1 MASNTSNPLVTVDFV
16 NESNYITVSDGSDI
30 VGVVADTNWGP
41 VGVPTVCNSSTYRTL
56 FNPQGLG
63 RLNSSQ
69 ATIQR
74 LFDMGASYV
83 EVVRLGTK
91 GASSTTT
98 SSHSSKALNA
108 LADDADDAADV
119 PVKAVEAN
127 AESWIFFTVSG
138 SGSSLS
144 LNIVDSIT
152 YDTDTECLDFGSL
165 TDIRS
170 SNVAFRLR
178 YPGGFPMRATLSAGK
193 QFMGKT
199 LFTFTLSAYTGQEY
213 STDADGAVTSDRSY
227 NSVLETLSFTLEPL
241 EANGVSYFYADQIAN
256 NSFYLTSDVAWA
268 IEAGGIEGASGVA
281 DNGSSVDVATYDIQS
296 ESQEGKLAPTYTADN
311 YKQAYGLFKDRDIST
326 STLLVNSFIF
336 DDDSTSDYSG
346 VTSVLKA
353 MSEVSETR
361 KDCNSLLG
369 FPTSNASKWW
379 GPKGT
384 LGSTVKNSAVTW
396 FKSVG
401 NSGLNMFSSGIV
413 GWETVTLRTTL
424 GIKKF
429 NLDCTAAWA
438 GRICATAYALHNRNQ
453 LPSYKAYGSFSG
465 SLVRTLDFET
475 VVAMHDDDGI
485 GSVYSSAV
493 GNYIFCIRDLYGAGE
508 SYFARL
514 NVMRVTAALLS
525 QTFDMVEEVIHTD
538 VAANRSNRLALEGRL
553 NTLLGNF
560 AARQELKVESYANV
574 GDELNSDVNTNGGR
588 YLRIQLV
595 CYFMSLTEK
604 VFITVVAR
612 DGSVSAD
619 ISMAA

>member
-1 MASNTSNPLVTVDFV
+1 MASNTSNPLISVDFV
-16 NESNYITVSDGSDI
+16 NESNYLTVSDGSDI
-30 VGVVADTNWGP
+30 VGIVADTNWGP

-63 RLNSSQ
+63 RLNASL
-69 ATIQR
+69 ATATRI
-74 LFDMGASYV
+74 FEMGASYV
-83 EVVRLGTK
+83 EVVRLGK
-91 GASSTTT
+91 SEGGKSEPW
-98 SSHSSKALNA
+98 
-108 LADDADDAADV
+108 V
-119 PVKAVEAN
+119 
-127 AESWIFFTVSG
+127 FFTISEDMATPEGG
-138 SGSSLS
+138 STPEATGSVS
-144 LNIVDSIT
+144 LNINTNNT
-152 YDTDTECLDFGSL
+152 YSEDTECLDFSNSSL
-165 TDIRS
+165 EGLSDAK
-170 SNVAFRLR
+170 VAFRLR
-178 YPGGFPMRATLSAGK
+178 YPGGFPMRVSLTKGK
-193 QFMGKT
+193 SFMGKQ
-199 LFTFTLSAYTGQEY
+199 LFTLTLSAYTGQDY
-213 STDADGAVTSDRSY
+213 TTTGDTVKSVSSY

-241 EANGVSYFYADQIAN
+241 EANGVSYYYADQIAN
-256 NSFYLTSDVAWA
+256 NSIYLTADTVWA
-268 IEAGGIEGASGVA
+268 NDSKRGIKGAT
-281 DNGSSVDVATYDIQS
+281 SVTATAFKQDVATYDIYQL
-296 ESQEGKLAPTYTADN
+296 GKPTDASNLAPEYKAADFVAGYN
-311 YKQAYGLFKDRDIST
+311 VFADRDTSS
-326 STLLVNSFIF
+326 STLLVSSFIS
-336 DDDSTSDYSG
+336 DDDSDDDSDDAKKSNYLL
-346 VTSVLKA
+346 VLQA
-353 MSEVSETR
+353 MSTVSEKR

-369 FPTSNASKWW
+369 FPTSSNSAWW
-379 GPKGT
+379 GSKGSVDT
-384 LGSTVKNSAVTW
+384 DVKSNAVGW
-396 FKSVG
+396 FTSVG

-413 GWETVTLRTTL
+413 GWETYTLRTTL
-424 GIKKF
+424 GVCRF

-438 GRICATAYALHNRNQ
+438 GRICATAFALHNRNQ

-465 SLVRTLDFET
+465 SLVRSLDFDT
-475 VVAMHDDDGI
+475 VVKMHDEDGI

>member
-1 MASNTSNPLVTVDFV
+1 MASNSSNPLIEV
-16 NESNYITVSDGSDI
+16 NFQDLTNYITVSDGSDI
-30 VGVVADTNWGP
+30 VGIVADTNWGP

-63 RLNSSQ
+63 RLNASL
-69 ATIQR
+69 ATATRI
-74 LFDMGASYV
+74 FEMGASYV
-83 EVVRLGTK
+83 EVVRLGK
-91 GASSTTT
+91 S
-98 SSHSSKALNA
+98 
-108 LADDADDAADV
+108 
-119 PVKAVEAN
+119 EAGGS
-127 AESWIFFTVSG
+127 EPWVFFTISADMATPEGETTPKATG
-138 SGSSLS
+138 SVS
-144 LNIVDSIT
+144 LNINTNNT
-152 YDTDTECLDFGSL
+152 YSDDTECLDFSNSSL
-165 TDIRS
+165 KGLSDAK
-170 SNVAFRLR
+170 VAFRLR
-178 YPGGFPMRATLSAGK
+178 YPGGFPMRVSLTQGK
-193 QFMGKT
+193 SFMGKQ
-199 LFTFTLSAYTGQEY
+199 LFTLTLSAYTGQDYTTTNGTVE
-213 STDADGAVTSDRSY
+213 SVRSY

-256 NSFYLTSDVAWA
+256 NSIYLTADTVWA
-268 IEAGGIEGASGVA
+268 NDQDRGIKGAT
-281 DNGSSVDVATYDIQS
+281 SVNATAYTQDVATYDIYQLGTPTDDS
-296 ESQEGKLAPTYTADN
+296 NLAPKYNAVDFVAGYNVFT
-311 YKQAYGLFKDRDIST
+311 DRDTSS
-326 STLLVNSFIF
+326 STLLVSSFIP
-336 DDDSTSDYSG
+336 DDDSADSTEKLNYQ
-346 VTSVLKA
+346 SVLKA
-353 MSEVSETR
+353 MSTVSEKR

-369 FPTSNASKWW
+369 FPTSSDPAWW
-379 GPKGT
+379 GSKGT
-384 LGSTVKNSAVTW
+384 LDTDVKDNAEKW
-396 FKSVG
+396 FTDAG

-413 GWETVTLRTTL
+413 GWETYTLRTTL
-424 GIKKF
+424 GVKRF

-465 SLVRTLDFET
+465 SLVRTLGFDT
-475 VVAMHDDDGI
+475 VVAMHDEDGI

-538 VAANRSNRLALEGRL
+538 VAANRTNRLALEGRL

-619 ISMAA
+619 VSMSA